1 MKSKKH
7 TSFEY
12 IKLIFSID
20 KRLWFFLIFDV
31 STSLFYNLAPIGIV
45 GYITNIYKNIKSVN
59 QLLIYGMMNSKLY
72 IRYQMN
78 FLEEIYP
85 IFIKKHLL

>member
-1 MKSKKH
+1 MKCKKH

-45 GYITNIYKNIKSVN
+45 GYITNIYKNNPTTEGYFYI
-59 QLLIYGMMNSKLY
+59 LL
-72 IRYQMN
+72 
-78 FLEEIYP
+78 
-85 IFIKKHLL
+85 